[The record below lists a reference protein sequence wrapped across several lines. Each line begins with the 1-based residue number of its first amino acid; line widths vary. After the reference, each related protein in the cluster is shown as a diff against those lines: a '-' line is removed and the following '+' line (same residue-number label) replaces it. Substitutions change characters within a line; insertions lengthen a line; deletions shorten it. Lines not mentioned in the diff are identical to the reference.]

1 MSSFRF
7 HKFTDEEEDKNN
19 NFYNINNSNIYN
31 QRQSF
36 NNGFTNSYNTQN
48 FKNSINNNQSYY
60 KNNNNLINSN
70 SNIKISINYNDN
82 KLINLN
88 SNNINNNYFPFD
100 EIKSLDF
107 LLLLKNGKFNSIEKY
122 LPQMLSYDFTN
133 SSKNPQFPL
142 VIKNF
147 QIVLNYLFNIQE
159 KIQNQNLNLE
169 NYLNDPKS
177 DINKRKTEIENKIED
192 INFLNMKNDELKQN
206 LQKKIAVYKSILL
219 STGNA
224 NLLPYQVNPI
234 ELKDEFGNYYC
245 DICPNKKFSTYK
257 EVHKHYVKRHLNL
270 DKIKGNNIVYSQ
282 SNFEK
287 YYFDNKLDM
296 MKNELKNTI
305 LELNRQKSENFE
317 SKQFNNLKDE
327 LNRMNRENQNKFQD
341 IENQNKQLLKNS
353 NKNNSIQINKISNQT
368 SRKINFNELSNNDL
382 NEILIEI
389 QNQQNE
395 QFNSFNNE
403 FEKFKYDVLNQ
414 LYNLSRGKNKTKNM
428 EFNLPPMKDD
438 YQQIKNMDSNNNSSN
453 INIVPLNHKK
463 NKNNKDNYEENSTT
477 ILRNTKYT
485 TINNKKIILNNNDTR
500 KFLSNND
507 EKLVDDMLKNEPN
520 SYERNKVIERGTN
533 LLKNS
538 LYKPNSNDNEIE
550 DENIIQTNV
559 KNLNDDN
566 FENSQQPQRL
576 RAGLKNKKT
585 NELENIYDI
594 WNKREN
600 NILFNP
606 QFKTVSEKQNRYKIF
621 NTNDNS
627 ENVVNILLNEK
638 ERQYNFD
645 FNNTN
650 DSIKNYCDVINQI
663 FNNYLKDT
671 DKKGKLFGKY
681 KDNALSMTQI
691 EDFIENIPELKN
703 DIYGNNNVDKIYD
716 YLNYVNA
723 NFSNK

>member
-7 HKFTDEEEDKNN
+7 HKFIDEEEDKNN
-19 NFYNINNSNIYN
+19 NYYNMNNSNVYN
-31 QRQSF
+31 QRHSF
-36 NNGFTNSYNTQN
+36 NNGFTNSFNTN

-60 KNNNNLINSN
+60 KTNNNLINSN
-70 SNIKISINYNDN
+70 SNIKISINYNNN

-88 SNNINNNYFPFD
+88 SNNINNNHFPFD

-107 LLLLKNGKFNSIEKY
+107 LLLLKNGRFNSIEKY

-133 SSKNPQFPL
+133 SSKNPHFPL

-192 INFLNMKNDELKQN
+192 INFLNMKNNELKQN

-224 NLLPYQVNPI
+224 NLLPYQVNPL

-245 DICPNKKFSTYK
+245 DICPNKKFSSYK

-305 LELNRQKSENFE
+305 LELNRQKSENLE

-327 LNRMNRENQNKFQD
+327 LNRMKIENQKNFQD
-341 IENQNKQLLKNS
+341 IENQNKQLLKNT
-353 NKNNSIQINKISNQT
+353 NKNNSIQINRIINSNQT
-368 SRKINFNELSNNDL
+368 SRKINNFNDLSNNDL
-382 NEILIEI
+382 NEILIDI

-414 LYNLSRGKNKTKNM
+414 LYNLSKGKGINKNM

-438 YQQIKNMDSNNNSSN
+438 YQQIKNLDNTSSQ
-453 INIVPLNHKK
+453 INLVPLNHKK
-463 NKNNKDNYEENSTT
+463 NKNNNDNYEENTTT

-485 TINNKKIILNNNDTR
+485 TINNKKILVNNNDTR

-507 EKLVDDMLKNEPN
+507 EKLVDDMLKNN
-520 SYERNKVIERGTN
+520 SNTYERNKVIERGTN

-538 LYKPNSNDNEIE
+538 LYKQNDDEPIE

-566 FENSQQPQRL
+566 YEDNRPPQRF
-576 RAGLKNKKT
+576 RAAPKNKNL

-594 WNKREN
+594 WNRREN

-606 QFKTVSEKQNRYKIF
+606 QLKTVLEKQNRYKIL
-621 NTNDNS
+621 NTNDNN

-650 DSIKNYCDVINQI
+650 DSVKNYCDVINQI
-663 FNNYLKDT
+663 FNKYLKDT
-671 DKKGKLFGKY
+671 DRKGKLYGKY
-681 KDNALSMTQI
+681 KDNALSMACI

-716 YLNYVNA
+716 YLNYLNA
-723 NFSNK
+723 NF